1 MKDLYIIKCI
11 CTLINIFQNSNAV
24 FQAFDCMD
32 HELLIVKLYGYGFDN
47 NSLYFINSC
56 LKGRKKRTKINSSY
70 SAFAEILFRVPQGFI
85 LGPVLFNIYICGL
98 FLENSDIGIAN
109 YADENT
115 PYACSSDLDS
125 VIFKLQ
131 ENTEIIF
138 RWFYNNNLTS
148 SAEKSH
154 LIVS

>member
-1 MKDLYIIKCI
+1 MVMVLIII
-11 CTLINIFQNSNAV
+11 PCTLSICVWKDGNK
-24 FQAFDCMD
+24 
-32 HELLIVKLYGYGFDN
+32 ELN
-47 NSLYFINSC
+47 
-56 LKGRKKRTKINSSY
+56 KINSSY